1 MMLISKDQVII
12 FLYRYLLIVNTSYI
26 FNKEKIKM
34 EYIIGIAAIV
44 ILGYLALRMSKSSV
58 DSSNVDL
65 VTPTQAPV
73 AEAAPVVEAPAPVV
87 VEAPAPVV
95 EAAPV
100 AEVPAKK
107 PRKPRAPK
115 VEQAP
120 VKAVKAKAP
129 AAKTTK
135 AAVAKAPA
143 KAAVKAVAKA
153 PAKKP
158 AAIKAKSK
166 KA

>member
-1 MMLISKDQVII
+1 LI
-12 FLYRYLLIVNTSYI
+12 LNTLYI

-34 EYIIGIAAIV
+34 EYIIGIAVIG
-44 ILGYLALRMSKSSV
+44 ILGYLAIRMSKPTDEV
-58 DSSNVDL
+58 AKVDL
-65 VTPTQAPV
+65 VVPDKVEQAPT
-73 AEAAPVVEAPAPVV
+73 VE
-87 VEAPAPVV
+87 ELAPAPVV

-100 AEVPAKK
+100 KK

-120 VKAVKAKAP
+120 VKAP
-129 AAKTTK
+129 AAKK
-135 AAVAKAPA
+135 AVVAKAPA
-143 KAAVKAVAKA
+143 KAAVKAVKA

>member
-1 MMLISKDQVII
+1 MTSISKDQVII

-34 EYIIGIAAIV
+34 EYIIGLVVIV
-44 ILGYLALRMSKSSV
+44 GLGYLAVRMSKSPV
-58 DSSNVDL
+58 DSSAVNL
-65 VTPTQAPV
+65 VTPTHAPV
-73 AEAAPVVEAPAPVV
+73 ETPAPVVEEK
-87 VEAPAPVV
+87 VEEPAPAPVV
-95 EAAPV
+95 EAAPAV
-100 AEVPAKK
+100 VEAPAKK

-129 AAKTTK
+129 VAKK

-143 KAAVKAVAKA
+143 KAAVKAVKA

>member
-1 MMLISKDQVII
+1 MTLISKDQVII

-44 ILGYLALRMSKSSV
+44 ILGYLALRMSKSPV
-58 DSSNVDL
+58 DSSKVEL
-65 VTPTQAPV
+65 VTPTPV
-73 AEAAPVVEAPAPVV
+73 AEAPTPVVVEESAPVVEAPAPVV
-87 VEAPAPVV
+87 VETPAPVV
-95 EAAPV
+95 EA
-100 AEVPAKK
+100 PAKK

-129 AAKTTK
+129 VAKTTK
-135 AAVAKAPA
+135 VVAKAPA
-143 KAAVKAVAKA
+143 KAAVKAVKA

-158 AAIKAKSK
+158 AAIKATSK

>member
-1 MMLISKDQVII
+1 MTLISKDQEII
-12 FLYRYLLIVNTSYI
+12 FLYRYLLIVNTLYI

-34 EYIIGIAAIV
+34 EYIIGSAVIV
-44 ILGYLALRMSKSSV
+44 ILGYLAFRMNKSSV
-58 DSSNVDL
+58 DSSSVEL
-65 VTPTQAPV
+65 VTPAS
-73 AEAAPVVEAPAPVV
+73 APVVETAPVAVETPAPVV

-100 AEVPAKK
+100 AVEAPAKK

-129 AAKTTK
+129 VAKTTK
-135 AAVAKAPA
+135 AAVAKAP
-143 KAAVKAVAKA
+143 VKAVAKA

-158 AAIKAKSK
+158 AARTAAKSK

>member
-1 MMLISKDQVII
+1 VII

-34 EYIIGIAAIV
+34 EYIIGIAVIV
-44 ILGYLALRMSKSSV
+44 ILGYLAFRMSKSSV
-58 DSSNVDL
+58 DSSSVDAA
-65 VTPTQAPV
+65 TPTL
-73 AEAAPVVEAPAPVV
+73 APVVEAPAPVV
-87 VEAPAPVV
+87 VEAPTPVV

-100 AEVPAKK
+100 AVEAPAKK

-129 AAKTTK
+129 VAKTTK
-135 AAVAKAPA
+135 AAV
-143 KAAVKAVAKA
+143 VKA

-158 AAIKAKSK
+158 AARTAAKSK

>member
-1 MMLISKDQVII
+1 MTLISKDQVII

-34 EYIIGIAAIV
+34 EYIIGLAAIV
-44 ILGYLALRMSKSSV
+44 VIAYVVTRMNKSSV
-58 DSSNVDL
+58 NTSTIDF
-65 VTPTQAPV
+65 VTPTPAPV
-73 AEAAPVVEAPAPVV
+73 ETTPVVEEK
-87 VEAPAPVV
+87 VEEPAPAPVV
-95 EAAPV
+95 EAAPAV
-100 AEVPAKK
+100 VEAPAKK

-120 VKAVKAKAP
+120 AKAVKAKAP
-129 AAKTTK
+129 VAKAK
-135 AAVAKAPA
+135 KVAVAKAPA
-143 KAAVKAVAKA
+143 KAAKA